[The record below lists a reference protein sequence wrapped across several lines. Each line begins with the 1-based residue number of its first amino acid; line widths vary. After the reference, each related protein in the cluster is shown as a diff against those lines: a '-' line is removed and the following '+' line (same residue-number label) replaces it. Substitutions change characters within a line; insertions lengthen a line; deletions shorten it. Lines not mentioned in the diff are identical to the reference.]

1 MYFVGVSGIM
11 ENSAGRRKTSV
22 GTPYWMAPEVTA
34 VIKRG
39 AKKDSVL
46 WDTTLDLLIKRG

>member
-39 AKKDSVL
+39 AKKDNVL